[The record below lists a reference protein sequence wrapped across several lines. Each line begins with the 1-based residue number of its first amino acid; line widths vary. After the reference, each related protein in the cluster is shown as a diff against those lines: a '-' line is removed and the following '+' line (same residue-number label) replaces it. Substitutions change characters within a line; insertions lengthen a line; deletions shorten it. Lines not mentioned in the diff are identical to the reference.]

1 MKKKKLT
8 SKTFTPVSTVVAG
21 FALAAAGAHAQS
33 VPVFEYDFPASY
45 NGTGSTITDQS
56 SAGNN
61 GVYDG
66 TISLSSSVPPSAAG
80 GTESINTTAGGV
92 LTSADSLLNN
102 AAVAASGGFTYSV
115 DFMWNGTDST
125 AYSHTEKIIDYAGT
139 ESLQLVTT
147 TGSAS
152 LQMTF
157 ANDAGTES
165 TAVSTTIL
173 PNTWYDVTMVFNT
186 AGNSLVAG
194 DISGT
199 VSMQVNGGVP
209 IFGTATKGTSGDDQS
224 PARPIGVGQLGA
236 AFGYL
241 VGFNGDIYDPSVSLN
256 TQAVPEPSSLSLAL
270 MGGLSSLGIMWN
282 NRRRKS

>member
-1 MKKKKLT
+1 M
-8 SKTFTPVSTVVAG
+8 STVVAG

-56 SAGNN
+56 GAGHN

-66 TISLSSSVPPSAAG
+66 TISLSTSVPASAAG
-80 GTESINTTAGGV
+80 GTESLNTTAGGV

-102 AAVAASGGFTYSV
+102 ATVAASGGFTYSV
-115 DFMWNGTDST
+115 DFMWNGTDSSSF
-125 AYSHTEKIIDYAGT
+125 SHTEKIIDYAGS
-139 ESLQLVTT
+139 ESLQLITT
-147 TGSAS
+147 TGSAT
-152 LQMTF
+152 LEMTF
-157 ANDAGTES
+157 APGTNS
-165 TAVSTTIL
+165 TETIPVSTTIA

-186 AGNSLVAG
+186 TGNSLVNG

-199 VSMQVNGGVP
+199 VSMQVNGGIPV
-209 IFGTATKGTSGDDQS
+209 FGTATKGTYGDGLD
-224 PARPIGVGQLGA
+224 RPIGVGQLGA